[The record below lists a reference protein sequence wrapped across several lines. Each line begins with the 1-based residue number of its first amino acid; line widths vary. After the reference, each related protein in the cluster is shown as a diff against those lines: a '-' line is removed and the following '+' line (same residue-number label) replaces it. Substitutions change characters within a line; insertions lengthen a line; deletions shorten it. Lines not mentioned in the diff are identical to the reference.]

1 MRTFGICGARPV
13 KDRDVADALHQ
24 GAAAAL
30 RETRHECL
38 AGGAV
43 PAGGLHLD
51 EFVIVQRARRLA
63 HDRLGEAGIAHAD
76 DRLQGVG
83 ESAQVPFLALAQ
95 LRGGGRGGPG
105 IGFAHAR
112 HCRSA
117 ELVLHRRRLIWSQY
131 AKARER
137 GARAPDRER
146 RLPLPCRVGVQFVHE
161 GLCAGVLCDQASKP
175 ARGDLIEHRAGHPA
189 GANSRGGWLGTS

>member
-1 MRTFGICGARPV
+1 MSGIRTFGISARPV
-13 KDRDVADALHQ
+13 EDRDVADALHQ

-30 RETRHECL
+30 RETGHECL
-38 AGGAV
+38 AGDAV

-63 HDRLGEAGIAHAD
+63 HDRLGEAGISHAD

-95 LRGGGRGGPG
+95 FRGGGRGGPG
-105 IGFAHAR
+105 IEFAHAR

-117 ELVLHRRRLIWSQY
+117 VGCTG
-131 AKARER
+131 AANPGARTPKRGGGARGRVIASGGYRCLPGR
-137 GARAPDRER
+137 GAE
-146 RLPLPCRVGVQFVHE
+146 G
-161 GLCAGVLCDQASKP
+161 GLCTGVLCDQASKP
-175 ARGDLIEHRAGHPA
+175 AGTHRAARRGPPTA
-189 GANSRGGWLGTS
+189 GRGGG